1 MFEPV
6 KVALSHYVT
15 RFYTGLMPT
24 TKPMHEFINRGVGKS
39 IVWVPTRMIDSA
51 EEMLAAWQRN
61 DTDSAPT
68 QPYKFPVMIIAMSR
82 DYMPTGADYTR
93 QVTDSTK
100 IIIPDDPKER
110 VFGVRTIAGDIRA
123 QIVIFA
129 ADEPTAKS
137 IASQFCLFADDFR
150 NRRFA
155 TTYRFAGIDTN
166 WPVQLETD
174 ETPAQSIASESKNLV
189 ILALDLTLKVEVP
202 LYDSPK
208 VGEPNDGKGIPGTDD
223 PAGYPL

>member
-1 MFEPV
+1 MFEPI
-6 KVALSHYVT
+6 KVAFGHYMG
-15 RFYTGLMPT
+15 RFYDGLVPT
-24 TKPMHEFINRGVGKS
+24 TKPMPEFISRGVGKS
-39 IVWVPTRMIDSA
+39 IVWAPTRMIDSA

-68 QPYKFPVMIIAMSR
+68 QPYKFPVMIVAMSR

-100 IIIPDDPKER
+100 IILPNDPKER

-129 ADEPTAKS
+129 AEEPTAKS
-137 IASQFCLFADDFR
+137 IASQFCLFVDDFR
-150 NRRFA
+150 NRRF
-155 TTYRFAGIDTN
+155 TSTYRFAGIDTE
-166 WPVQLETD
+166 WTVQLESD

-189 ILALDLTLKVEVP
+189 ILALDLTLKAQAP
-202 LYDSPK
+202 LFDAPK
-208 VGEPNDGKGIPGTDD
+208 IGEPNDGKGTPGTDD
-223 PAGYPL
+223 PAGYPI